1 MRWLNRC
8 FTRQNITR
16 VLFSMKDI
24 TPGNTSENYSYP
36 SHKHLQGPI
45 NLTIR
50 VPYVLQKQKDNLEKE
65 RIQKLLELISK
76 P

>member
-1 MRWLNRC
+1 
-8 FTRQNITR
+8 
-16 VLFSMKDI
+16 MKDI